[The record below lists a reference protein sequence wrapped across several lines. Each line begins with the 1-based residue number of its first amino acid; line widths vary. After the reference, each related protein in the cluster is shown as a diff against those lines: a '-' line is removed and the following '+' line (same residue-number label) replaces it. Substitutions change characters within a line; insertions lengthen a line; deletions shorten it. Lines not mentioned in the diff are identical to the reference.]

1 MATESSG
8 QQPDAG
14 DSGVVPLHRSRREV
28 VRHVEV
34 ERIDTEP
41 MTDGQYQA
49 AVAALAAL
57 ITHWQQHGSPPSEE
71 AA

>member
-1 MATESSG
+1 
-8 QQPDAG
+8 
-14 DSGVVPLHRSRREV
+14 VRR
-28 VRHVEV
+28 VEV

-41 MTDGQYQA
+41 MTADQYQA

-57 ITHWQQHGSPPSEE
+57 ITNWQQHGAPPSEE